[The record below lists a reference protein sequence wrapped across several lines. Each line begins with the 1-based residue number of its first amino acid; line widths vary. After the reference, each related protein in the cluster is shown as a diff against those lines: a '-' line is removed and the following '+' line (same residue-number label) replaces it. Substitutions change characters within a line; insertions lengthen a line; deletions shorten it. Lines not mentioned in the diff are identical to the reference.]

1 MAQRAQKQQA
11 LRSAFDTAYRVI
23 DSKDDIEGAVQTAFS
38 NENARKTGLTI
49 MSFGVIFLA
58 IVG

>member
-38 NENARKTGLTI
+38 NENAKKRKN
-49 MSFGVIFLA
+49 SKKV
-58 IVG
+58 